1 MTLCTGDIDI
11 VADVADSGADVTG
24 SSDNRWRV
32 ANTTG
37 GGTMIAAT
45 KGTQPGTHLTPEP
58 GTGWIGIATDLT
70 GWGDGTRKFDSR
82 VTLTGSG
89 SHLAM
94 YNPTGYCTSDWGI
107 TEARMNG
114 VVIPGLTTPAGGYDT
129 PISFN
134 IPGSMMI
141 IGDNLLEVEEVDA
154 AEMERYLALV
164 KAKPQLKR
172 YSREQLARYLATRP
186 PAEPEPPSEPHQ
198 MRESI
203 EKKLLAAAK
212 GIKHCG
218 DYGTLY
224 YHPVKQQVHW
234 TAGDAD
240 GPPDYTPPDEI
251 QKLLKLPGIKHVE
264 IGDEWSPKDEGWKRL
279 TEDEEPEP
287 DPRSEMDRLLP
298 TTQSRLRGNSMIH
311 APGVINLAQMRW
323 RERSKAA
330 KKNGMDI
337 IKAWQ
342 GLPEERYLRI
352 LNNDRITIETD
363 GDDAIITFRDY

>member
-1 MTLCTGDIDI
+1 MRRSEVIVNRLLEVEGQPGDEAEKCLPVPSEEAEVNHFKWPPIVPRSHTSFQYDQGQKTRPPDEHFEFDI
-11 VADVADSGADVTG
+11 PEPKVNPV
-24 SSDNRWRV
+24 
-32 ANTTG
+32 
-37 GGTMIAAT
+37 
-45 KGTQPGTHLTPEP
+45 KPTQPGLP
-58 GTGWIGIATDLT
+58 L
-70 GWGDGTRKFDSR
+70 
-82 VTLTGSG
+82 
-89 SHLAM
+89 
-94 YNPTGYCTSDWGI
+94 
-107 TEARMNG
+107 EAACNF
-114 VVIPGLTTPAGGYDT
+114 V
-129 PISFN
+129 
-134 IPGSMMI
+134 
-141 IGDNLLEVEEVDA
+141 DNLLEVEEVDA